1 MWILFT
7 LVLLRSFFIQSLDV
21 SNKNEDKDTVK
32 DLRIEKVASQISE
45 TISQSDNQ
53 GKTFASLQCRS
64 VRIGSYKSM
73 PKEKAFVTEDAF
85 QIRVPA
91 IGNRKYMFG
100 TNIYIEQFSNKI
112 QT

>member
-1 MWILFT
+1 MRHLLFT
-7 LVLLRSFFIQSLDV
+7 LALLKRFFIQSLDV
-21 SNKNEDKDTVK
+21 STKNESKDTLK

-45 TISQSDNQ
+45 IISQSDNQ

-73 PKEKAFVTEDAF
+73 PKEKAFVTEEAF

-91 IGNRKYMFG
+91 IGNRE
-100 TNIYIEQFSNKI
+100 YIFLF
-112 QT
+112 